1 MKLFLSLLA
10 VASIAIV
17 LSRSLKLSNRYE
29 RAPRE
34 LSEWN
39 AIDKGIDP
47 TDDKNTQDKTIE
59 DKP

>member
-1 MKLFLSLLA
+1 MKLFLSLLTVAA
-10 VASIAIV
+10 VSIV

-39 AIDKGIDP
+39 SIDKGIDP
-47 TDDKNTQDKTIE
+47 TE
-59 DKP
+59 DTP

>member
-10 VASIAIV
+10 VAALAIV

-34 LSEWN
+34 LSDWN

-47 TDDKNTQDKTIE
+47 TQDSDTQ
-59 DKP
+59 P